1 MAKETNQDNAQDNT
15 QTENGNNTNAGRIG
29 TSITP
34 EGEMTANV
42 LLEALGTTIEP
53 DLLVEA
59 LTHRSFS
66 HEHEGAKN
74 YERLEFLGDAVLELV
89 STETLYKVH
98 PDMNEGQLA
107 KMRAKAVSE
116 ESLSKIAREKLHVGP
131 YILLGH
137 GEAEQGGADKSSIL
151 CDIVE
156 SLIGATFIQHGI
168 DEARRVVHHLVDDT
182 LAEVATEGPA
192 LDWKTSLTVKA
203 HEMGLPD
210 PHYQTSVAGPEY
222 ALEFTARAILGDG
235 GEVIGVGTGSS
246 KRKAPERSNRM
257 ARELVVPWSR
267 ALTVARAKW
276 AASRTGRRISRTTG
290 HTASPTVAR
299 RMQRRASNRANGN
312 ASGGTAGVTK
322 QHYKA
327 ASQSQKIWSISQ
339 WRVTRQ
345 NMGLSGEPSC
355 QPLA

>member
-131 YILLGH
+131 YILL
-137 GEAEQGGADKSSIL
+137 
-151 CDIVE
+151 
-156 SLIGATFIQHGI
+156 T
-168 DEARRVVHHLVDDT
+168 ARRNR
-182 LAEVATEGPA
+182 VARTKA
-192 LDWKTSLTVKA
+192 RFCATS
-203 HEMGLPD
+203 
-210 PHYQTSVAGPEY
+210 
-222 ALEFTARAILGDG
+222 
-235 GEVIGVGTGSS
+235 
-246 KRKAPERSNRM
+246 SNR
-257 ARELVVPWSR
+257 
-267 ALTVARAKW
+267 
-276 AASRTGRRISRTTG
+276 
-290 HTASPTVAR
+290 
-299 RMQRRASNRANGN
+299 
-312 ASGGTAGVTK
+312 
-322 QHYKA
+322 
-327 ASQSQKIWSISQ
+327 
-339 WRVTRQ
+339 
-345 NMGLSGEPSC
+345 
-355 QPLA
+355 

>member
-1 MAKETNQDNAQDNT
+1 MAKETNQDNAQNNT

-151 CDIVE
+151 CDIVGGGRHRR
-156 SLIGATFIQHGI
+156 SGARLE
-168 DEARRVVHHLVDDT
+168 D
-182 LAEVATEGPA
+182 VA
-192 LDWKTSLTVKA
+192 D
-203 HEMGLPD
+203 
-210 PHYQTSVAGPEY
+210 
-222 ALEFTARAILGDG
+222 
-235 GEVIGVGTGSS
+235 
-246 KRKAPERSNRM
+246 
-257 ARELVVPWSR
+257 
-267 ALTVARAKW
+267 
-276 AASRTGRRISRTTG
+276 
-290 HTASPTVAR
+290 
-299 RMQRRASNRANGN
+299 
-312 ASGGTAGVTK
+312 
-322 QHYKA
+322 
-327 ASQSQKIWSISQ
+327 
-339 WRVTRQ
+339 RQ
-345 NMGLSGEPSC
+345 G
-355 QPLA
+355 A

>member
-246 KRKAPERSNRM
+246 KRKAQLRPRKWAGR
-257 ARELVVPWSR
+257 R
-267 ALTVARAKW
+267 LTVARAKW

-290 HTASPTVAR
+290 HIASPTVAR